1 MQRIISYLEKY
12 QIFNSGKRFLVG
24 FSGGYDSMCLLEI
37 LFKLSIEQNFE
48 VIAVHLNHNWRGDES
63 DKEEENCKYFCKQ
76 RGIIFYSERLSE
88 DVKKSE
94 TAAREARQKFFKK
107 CCEKFEAAGVFLAH
121 NKSDNT
127 ETVIFR
133 IAHGTGVKGLCGIT
147 EYSEIFGYKI
157 YRPLLL
163 WSRQDVEEY
172 CNTHKL
178 NPNNDS
184 SNLNTKYK
192 RNFLR
197 HKVIKDLKQ
206 INPDI
211 DNAVMRLS
219 EIAASEQNI
228 IKEYFDKI
236 SKEISDENKINTKKF
251 LEQSLDVQKKF
262 IHEIFIEKNL
272 EYDSKKI
279 NDVISFITENTRT
292 KAGNTLSITSN
303 LWLFSGEKYFTFI
316 EKKEKIFD
324 EVVINGEGSYLFKNK
339 IFEIKKIDNMP
350 EEFPNETE
358 NYAFVNLTFP
368 LILRT
373 RRDGDIINPFGM
385 KGSMKLKKYFIN
397 KNIEKYKRDEIVLL
411 CNEKEVLWI
420 PEVGLSEKLRAEK
433 APLYFVLMK
442 ER

>member
-1 MQRIISYLEKY
+1 MQRIIAFLEKY
-12 QIFNSGKRFLVG
+12 KILNSEKTFLVG
-24 FSGGYDSMCLLEI
+24 FSGGYDSMCLLDI
-37 LFKLSIEQNFE
+37 LNDLSKKNNFKI
-48 VIAVHLNHNWRGDES
+48 IAVHLNHNWRGEES
-63 DKEEENCKYFCKQ
+63 DNEEQNCKEFCKQ
-76 RGIIFYSERLSE
+76 RNINFYSERLS
-88 DVKKSE
+88 DKVKKSE

-157 YRPLLL
+157 YRPLLS
-163 WSRQDVEEY
+163 WPRQDVEEY

-228 IKEYFDKI
+228 IKEYLDKI

-262 IHEIFIEKNL
+262 IHEMFIEKNL

-316 EKKEKIFD
+316 EKTEKIYD
-324 EVVINGEGSYLFKNK
+324 ETVINGEGSYLFKNK
-339 IFEIKKIDNMP
+339 IFEIKKINDMP
-350 EEFPNETE
+350 EEFPDETE

-411 CNEKEVLWI
+411 CKEKEVLWI
-420 PEVGLSEKLRAEK
+420 PEAGLSEKLRAEK

>member
-1 MQRIISYLEKY
+1 
-12 QIFNSGKRFLVG
+12 
-24 FSGGYDSMCLLEI
+24 MCLLDI
-37 LFKLSIEQNFE
+37 LNDLSKKNNFKI
-48 VIAVHLNHNWRGDES
+48 IAVHLNHNWRGEES
-63 DKEEENCKYFCKQ
+63 DNEEQNCKEFCKQ
-76 RGIIFYSERLSE
+76 RNINFYSERLS
-88 DVKKSE
+88 DKVKKSE

-157 YRPLLL
+157 YRPLLS
-163 WSRQDVEEY
+163 WPRQDVEEY

-228 IKEYFDKI
+228 IKEYLDKI

-262 IHEIFIEKNL
+262 IHEMFIEKNL

-316 EKKEKIFD
+316 EKTEKIYD
-324 EVVINGEGSYLFKNK
+324 ETVINGEGSYLFKNK
-339 IFEIKKIDNMP
+339 IFEIKKINDMP
-350 EEFPNETE
+350 EEFPDETE

-411 CNEKEVLWI
+411 CKEKEVLWI
-420 PEVGLSEKLRAEK
+420 PEAGLSEKLRAEK

>member
-1 MQRIISYLEKY
+1 MQRIIAFLEKY
-12 QIFNSGKRFLVG
+12 KILNSEKTFLVG
-24 FSGGYDSMCLLEI
+24 FSGGYDSMCLLDI
-37 LFKLSIEQNFE
+37 LNDLSKKNNFKI
-48 VIAVHLNHNWRGDES
+48 IAVHLNHNWRGEES
-63 DKEEENCKYFCKQ
+63 DNEEQNCKEFCKQ
-76 RGIIFYSERLSE
+76 RNINFYSERLS
-88 DVKKSE
+88 DKVKKTE
-94 TAAREARQKFFKK
+94 TAARKARQKFFKK

-127 ETVIFR
+127 ETVIYR
-133 IAHGTGVKGLCGIT
+133 ISHGTGVKGLCGIT
-147 EYSEIFGYKI
+147 EYFEIFGYKI
-157 YRPLLL
+157 YRPLLS

-228 IKEYFDKI
+228 IKEYLDKI
-236 SKEISDENKINTKKF
+236 RKEISDGNKINTKKF

-262 IHEIFIEKNL
+262 IHEMFIEKNL

-316 EKKEKIFD
+316 EKTEKIYD
-324 EVVINGEGSYLFKNK
+324 ETVINGEGSYLFKNK
-339 IFEIKKIDNMP
+339 IFEIKKINDMP
-350 EEFPNETE
+350 EEFPDETE

-420 PEVGLSEKLRAEK
+420 PEAGLSEKLRAEK

>member
-1 MQRIISYLEKY
+1 MQRIIAFLEKY
-12 QIFNSGKRFLVG
+12 KILNSEKTFLVG
-24 FSGGYDSMCLLEI
+24 FSGGYDSMCLLDI
-37 LFKLSIEQNFE
+37 LNDLSKKNNFKI
-48 VIAVHLNHNWRGDES
+48 IAVHLNHNWRGEES
-63 DKEEENCKYFCKQ
+63 DNEEQNCKEFCKQ
-76 RGIIFYSERLSE
+76 RNINFYSERLS
-88 DVKKSE
+88 DKVKKTE

-157 YRPLLL
+157 YRPLLS
-163 WSRQDVEEY
+163 WTRPEVENY
-172 CNTHKL
+172 CNIYNLH
-178 NPNNDS
+178 PNNDS

-228 IKEYFDKI
+228 IKEYLDKI

-262 IHEIFIEKNL
+262 IHEMFIEKNL

-316 EKKEKIFD
+316 EKTEKIYD
-324 EVVINGEGSYLFKNK
+324 ETVINGEGSYLFKNK
-339 IFEIKKIDNMP
+339 IFEIKKINDMP
-350 EEFPNETE
+350 EKFPDETE
-358 NYAFVNLTFP
+358 SYAFVNLTFP

-420 PEVGLSEKLRAEK
+420 PEAGLSEKLRAEK

>member
-1 MQRIISYLEKY
+1 MQRIIAFLEKY
-12 QIFNSGKRFLVG
+12 KILNSEKTFLVG
-24 FSGGYDSMCLLEI
+24 FSGGYDSMCLLDI
-37 LFKLSIEQNFE
+37 LNDLSKKNNFKI
-48 VIAVHLNHNWRGDES
+48 IAVHLNHNWRGEES
-63 DKEEENCKYFCKQ
+63 DNEEQNCKEFCKQ
-76 RGIIFYSERLSE
+76 RNINFYSERLS
-88 DVKKSE
+88 DKVKKTE

-157 YRPLLL
+157 CRPLLS

-228 IKEYFDKI
+228 IKEYLDKI

-262 IHEIFIEKNL
+262 IHEMFIEKNL

-316 EKKEKIFD
+316 EKTEKIYD
-324 EVVINGEGSYLFKNK
+324 ETVINGEGSYLFKNK
-339 IFEIKKIDNMP
+339 IFEIKKINDMP
-350 EEFPNETE
+350 EEFPDETE

-420 PEVGLSEKLRAEK
+420 PEAGLSEKLRAEK

>member
-1 MQRIISYLEKY
+1 MQRIIAFLEKY
-12 QIFNSGKRFLVG
+12 KILNSEKTFLVG
-24 FSGGYDSMCLLEI
+24 FSGGYDSMCLLDI
-37 LFKLSIEQNFE
+37 LNDLSKKNNFKI
-48 VIAVHLNHNWRGDES
+48 IAVHLNHNWRGEES
-63 DKEEENCKYFCKQ
+63 DNEEQNCKEFCKQ
-76 RGIIFYSERLSE
+76 RNINFYSERLS
-88 DVKKSE
+88 DKVKKSE

-157 YRPLLL
+157 YRPLLS

-228 IKEYFDKI
+228 IKEYLDKI

-262 IHEIFIEKNL
+262 IHEMFIEKNL

-316 EKKEKIFD
+316 EKTEKIYD
-324 EVVINGEGSYLFKNK
+324 ETVINGEGSYLFKNK
-339 IFEIKKIDNMP
+339 IFEIKKINDMP

-420 PEVGLSEKLRAEK
+420 PEAGLSEKLRAEK

>member
-1 MQRIISYLEKY
+1 MQRIIAFLEKY
-12 QIFNSGKRFLVG
+12 KILNSEKTFLVG
-24 FSGGYDSMCLLEI
+24 FSGGYDSMCLLDI
-37 LFKLSIEQNFE
+37 LNDLSKKNNFKI
-48 VIAVHLNHNWRGDES
+48 IAVHLNHNWRGEES
-63 DKEEENCKYFCKQ
+63 DNEEQNCKEFCKQ
-76 RGIIFYSERLSE
+76 RNINFYSERLS
-88 DVKKSE
+88 DKVKKSE

-157 YRPLLL
+157 YRPLLS

-228 IKEYFDKI
+228 IKEYLDKI
-236 SKEISDENKINTKKF
+236 RKEISDGNKINTKKF

-262 IHEIFIEKNL
+262 IHEMFIEKNL

-316 EKKEKIFD
+316 EKTEKIYD
-324 EVVINGEGSYLFKNK
+324 ETVINGEGRYLFKNK
-339 IFEIKKIDNMP
+339 IFEIKKINDMP
-350 EEFPNETE
+350 EEFPDETE